1 MEPKLNLEKASHP
14 DLLQLGVVEA
24 LKGVY
29 EGAFDIHIQSISGPS
44 NLVQRFTH
52 A

>member
-1 MEPKLNLEKASHP
+1 MEAKLDLENTSHP

-29 EGAFDIHIQSISGPS
+29 EGAFDIHIQSVSGLS
-44 NLVQRFTH
+44 NLVQSFTH
-52 A
+52 I